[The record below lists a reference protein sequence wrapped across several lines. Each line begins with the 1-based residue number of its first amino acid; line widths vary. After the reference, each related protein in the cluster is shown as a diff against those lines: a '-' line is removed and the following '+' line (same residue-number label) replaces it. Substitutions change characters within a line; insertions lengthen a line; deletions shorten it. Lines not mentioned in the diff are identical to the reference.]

1 MFAAWLHLLQ
11 SLQPDRIVQDE
22 RGMIVRRGRW
32 QERAQE
38 RKRSGKMCGNIFKWQ
53 RDV

>member
-22 RGMIVRRGRW
+22 RGMIVRRRVRW
-32 QERAQE
+32 QEKE
-38 RKRSGKMCGNIFKWQ
+38 KGMKRSRKKVWKEN
-53 RDV
+53 